1 MQYKILMIFG
11 TYIIV
16 LADQYGTILALV
28 SSWHKLEFE
37 SWPALLDE
45 VESQF
50 EKNAGKVS
58 FSLSP
63 LISFQSIPQNKRPK
77 QDPKMS
83 LSFDFNCIVLSIYS
97 F

>member
-1 MQYKILMIFG
+1 MTFG

-16 LADQYGTILALV
+16 LADQLEPIFALV

-45 VESQF
+45 IQSQF

-58 FSLSP
+58 
-63 LISFQSIPQNKRPK
+63 
-77 QDPKMS
+77 
-83 LSFDFNCIVLSIYS
+83 
-97 F
+97 